1 VLDRKKLGVFPD
13 CIVENSFIV
22 GNDSFVFARINK
34 IGKFWVVWY
43 YTEHTQKEFERLK
56 EALADIN
63 NLFLERINN

>member
-1 VLDRKKLGVFPD
+1 LLGLTKLD
-13 CIVENSFIV
+13 
-22 GNDSFVFARINK
+22 
-34 IGKFWVVWY
+34 FWVVWY